1 MELKTKNM
9 KIAIDAAGGDY
20 APHEVVKGAINAAQ
34 EFGVEVILVGRKN
47 VLRTLAEKSL
57 EKPGI
62 TIVDAKQ
69 VIDFNE
75 HPIEA
80 VRSKPDSS
88 IVVGINL
95 VKSGDADAFV
105 SAGNTGAV
113 FAAALLYL
121 GKVKGITRPA
131 IGCFL
136 DTISSVPA
144 LLVDA
149 GANADCRPEHL
160 LEFARLGSFYSRYL
174 LKIAS
179 PRVGLLSNGAEEGK
193 GNKLV
198 QEAYE
203 LLKNAP
209 DINFAGNMEGHDIVK
224 RKHDVVV
231 TDGFTGNVV
240 LKTIEGFNDNF
251 LGSVKEMGRVVSSVS
266 RLRTMELLRDVGL
279 SSWSKKL
286 DYTEYGGACLL
297 GVNGNVI
304 IAHGRS
310 QAKAIKNAIGLAKE
324 TIERGITEKLMEVNR
339 EQASGN

>member
-1 MELKTKNM
+1 M
-9 KIAIDAAGGDY
+9 KIAVDAAGGDY
-20 APHEVVKGAINAAQ
+20 APHEVVKGAITAAQ

-62 TIVDAKQ
+62 SIVDAKQ

-80 VRSKPDSS
+80 IRNKPDSS

-95 VKSGDADAFV
+95 VKSGEASAFV

-113 FAAALLYL
+113 FAAALLIL
-121 GKVKGITRPA
+121 GKTRGISRPA

-136 DTISSVPA
+136 DTISSNPA

-160 LEFARLGSFYSRYL
+160 LEFARLGTFYSRYL

-179 PRVGLLSNGAEEGK
+179 PKVGLLSNGAEEGK

-203 LLKNAP
+203 IFKNAP
-209 DINFAGNMEGHDIVK
+209 DINFAGNLEGHDIVK
-224 RKHDVVV
+224 RTHDVIV
-231 TDGFTGNVV
+231 TDGFTGNIV

-251 LGSVKEMGRVVSSVS
+251 LGSVKQMGRVFSSAS
-266 RLRTMELLRDVGL
+266 RVRTRDLLRDIGL

-297 GVNGNVI
+297 GVNGNII

-310 QAKAIKNAIGLAKE
+310 QAKAIKNAIGLARE
-324 TIERGITEKLMEVNR
+324 TVERGIMEKLTEGIN
-339 EQASGN
+339 EQTSGN

>member
-1 MELKTKNM
+1 M
-9 KIAIDAAGGDY
+9 KIAVDAAGGDY
-20 APHEVVKGAINAAQ
+20 APHEIVKGAIKAAD
-34 EFGVEVILVGRKN
+34 ELGIEIVLVGRKN
-47 VLRTLAEKSL
+47 VLRALSDKALDKT
-57 EKPGI
+57 GV

-75 HPIEA
+75 HPIRA
-80 VRSKPDSS
+80 LQSKPDSS

-95 VKSGDADAFV
+95 VKSGEADAFV

-113 FAAALLYL
+113 FGAALLNL
-121 GKVKGITRPA
+121 GKVEGITRPA
-131 IGCFL
+131 IGVFL
-136 DTISSVPA
+136 DTISSRPA

-160 LEFARLGSFYSRYL
+160 MEFARLGSLYSRYM
-174 LKIAS
+174 LKIDS

-203 LLKNAP
+203 LMKNAK
-209 DINFAGNMEGHDIVK
+209 DINFAGNLEGHDIAK
-224 RKHDVVV
+224 RTHDVIV
-231 TDGFTGNVV
+231 TDGFTGNIV

-251 LGSVKEMGRVVSSVS
+251 LMSLKQIGQVFSSAS
-266 RLRTMELLRDVGL
+266 RMRTRELLRDIGL

-286 DYTEYGGACLL
+286 DFTEYGGACLL
-297 GVNGNVI
+297 GVNGVVI
-304 IAHGRS
+304 ISHGRS

-324 TIERGITEKLMEVNR
+324 TVEQGIVEKFREVNFN
-339 EQASGN
+339 EQASGS